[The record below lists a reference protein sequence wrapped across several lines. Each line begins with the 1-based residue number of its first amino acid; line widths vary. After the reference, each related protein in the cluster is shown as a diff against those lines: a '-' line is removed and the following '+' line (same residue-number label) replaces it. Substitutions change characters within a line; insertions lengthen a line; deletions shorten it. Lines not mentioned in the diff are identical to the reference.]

1 MTLGEK
7 ALMTRDQRRSN
18 RTVRGGT
25 RLGWPTLAILPLL
38 WWSGSAYAQQDLQLT
53 GFDVSTLPGNRIVLV
68 LTTNGPAPE
77 PLSFTIDNPARI
89 SLDLPDTALGLTE
102 RRRDVKRG
110 VLDTVMLAEA
120 QGRTRVVLN
129 LDMMVPYETTV
140 DGDRITVTLGGPSST
155 ASTARSS
162 VFSQPAGAGTA
173 PVARGAALTGVDFRR
188 GADGAG
194 RVLVS
199 LNDPSV
205 AIDIREELERTVVEF
220 RGATL
225 PDNLLRRLD
234 VLDFATPVQT
244 IDAVRFPGGARLVI
258 NAAGNFEQLAYQ
270 ADNQFS
276 IEFRPVARQDPR
288 DFGVFDERKEYTG
301 QPLTLNF
308 QDIEVRAVLQLL
320 AEISLLNV
328 VVSDTVSGNVTLRL
342 DSVPW
347 DQALDIILTT
357 KGLDMRQVGNVVLV
371 APAAEIAA
379 REKQELEAKKDIQ
392 ELAPLRLEFLQVNYA
407 KASDL
412 ATLLT
417 QTSGQGA
424 GGGATGRRS
433 MLSERGNV
441 SIDERTNTLLIHDTS
456 DRIADVRR
464 LVAALDIPVRQV
476 LIETRIVVA
485 NDDFSRE
492 LGVRMGATYVR
503 ERGSNGLIGITGSG
517 SGAST
522 IVGSGRDNL
531 NTTGSPFPVALPGLN
546 DRYNVNLPVSDPAGR
561 IGLAILGS
569 DYLVDLELSAAQAEG
584 RGEIVSSPRVIT
596 ANQKQA
602 LIEQGVEIPFQE
614 AAASGATATQFK
626 KAVLSLTVTPQIT
639 PDDRIIMDL
648 EITQDTVGQFVPS
661 ATGGLVPSIDTRRII
676 TQVLVNDGETV
687 VLGGIYETERRD
699 AEDKVPLLG
708 DIPGLGR
715 LFKRTNN
722 ISNKRELL
730 IFVTPKILRE
740 GSNIY

>member
-1 MTLGEK
+1 MK
-7 ALMTRDQRRSN
+7 RDQWRSN
-18 RTVRGGT
+18 RTVGT
-25 RLGWPTLAILPLL
+25 GTRSRLGWWTLAVLPLL
-38 WWSGSAYAQQDLQLT
+38 WWSGAASAQQSLQLT
-53 GFDVSTLPGNRIVLV
+53 GLDVSTLPGNRVVLV
-68 LTTNGPAPE
+68 LTTSGPAPE
-77 PLSFTIDNPARI
+77 PLAFTIEDPARI
-89 SLDLPDTALGLTE
+89 SLDLPGTSLGMAE

-129 LDMMVPYETTV
+129 LDLMVPYETAV
-140 DGDRITVTLGGPSST
+140 DGDRITVTLGGATAPSQAAPRVSAFGQPSGSMAT
-155 ASTARSS
+155 VADARS
-162 VFSQPAGAGTA
+162 AEITA
-173 PVARGAALTGVDFRR
+173 IDFRR

-194 RVLVS
+194 RVLVNLS
-199 LNDPSV
+199 DPSV
-205 AIDIREELERTVVEF
+205 SIDIREDLGRTVVEF
-220 RGATL
+220 RNAGL
-225 PDNLLRRLD
+225 PDNLLRRFD

-244 IDAVRFPGGARLVI
+244 IDSVRFPGGARLI
-258 NAAGNFEQLAYQ
+258 IDAAGNYEQLAYQ

-276 IEFRPVARQDPR
+276 IEFRPVAAPDPTE
-288 DFGVFDERKEYTG
+288 FGVFDARKEYTG
-301 QPLTLNF
+301 EALTLNF

-320 AEISLLNV
+320 AEISGLNV

-357 KGLDMRQVGNVVLV
+357 KGLDMRQVGSVVLV

-412 ATLLT
+412 AKLLT
-417 QTSGQGA
+417 ETSGRGTGA
-424 GGGATGRRS
+424 GGART

-441 SIDERTNTLLIHDTS
+441 SIDERTNTLLINDTAE
-456 DRIADVRR
+456 RIAEIRR

-476 LIETRIVVA
+476 LIESRIVVA
-485 NDDFSRE
+485 NDDFSRD
-492 LGVRMGATYVR
+492 LGVRFGGTVVR
-503 ERGSNGLIGITGSG
+503 ENGSDGLITITGSG
-517 SGAST
+517 SGAGTVVS
-522 IVGSGRDNL
+522 SGLNNL
-531 NTTGSPFPVALPGLN
+531 NQTGSAFPVTLPGLN
-546 DRYNVNLPVSDPAGR
+546 DRYNVNLPVSEPAGR

-602 LIEQGVEIPFQE
+602 LIEQGVEIPYQE
-614 AAASGATATQFK
+614 AASSGATATQFK

-648 EITQDTVGQFVPS
+648 EVTQDTVGQFVPS
-661 ATGGLVPSIDTRRII
+661 ATGGQVPSIDTRRII

-699 AEDKVPLLG
+699 SEDKVPVLG

-715 LFKRTNN
+715 LFKRNSSV
-722 ISNKRELL
+722 SNKRELL

>member
-1 MTLGEK
+1 M
-7 ALMTRDQRRSN
+7 MRDQWQSN
-18 RTVRGGT
+18 RTTGT
-25 RLGWPTLAILPLL
+25 RTGARSGWRTLAVLPLL
-38 WWSGSAYAQQDLQLT
+38 WWFGAASAQQELQLT
-53 GFDVSTLPGNRIVLV
+53 GLDVSTLPGNQVVLV
-68 LTTNGPAPE
+68 LTTSGPAPE
-77 PLSFTIDNPARI
+77 PLAFTIEDPARI
-89 SLDLPDTALGLTE
+89 SLDLPGTSLGLGE

-129 LDMMVPYETTV
+129 LDLMVPYQTSVE
-140 DGDRITVTLGGPSST
+140 GDRITVTLGGPGVAAATARVGAFGQPSGVPST
-155 ASTARSS
+155 A
-162 VFSQPAGAGTA
+162 A
-173 PVARGAALTGVDFRR
+173 PRGAEITGVDFRR

-194 RVLVS
+194 RVLVNLS
-199 LNDPSV
+199 DPSV
-205 AIDIREELERTVVEF
+205 AVDIREELGRTVVEF
-220 RGATL
+220 AGTTL

-234 VLDFATPVQT
+234 VLDFATPVET
-244 IDAVRFPGGARLVI
+244 IDSVRFPGGARLVI
-258 NAAGNFEQLAYQ
+258 NASGNYEQLAYQ

-276 IEFRPVARQDPR
+276 IEFRPVEEQDPR

-301 QPLTLNF
+301 EALTLNF

-320 AEISLLNV
+320 AEISGLNV
-328 VVSDTVSGNVTLRL
+328 VVSDTVTGNVTLRL
-342 DSVPW
+342 DNVPW
-347 DQALDIILTT
+347 DQALDIILAT
-357 KGLDMRQVGNVVLV
+357 KGLDMRQVGTVVLV
-371 APAAEIAA
+371 APAPEIAA
-379 REKQELEAKKDIQ
+379 RERQELEAKRGLQ

-412 ATLLT
+412 AALLA
-417 QTSGQGA
+417 QTA
-424 GGGATGRRS
+424 GTGGRS
-433 MLSERGNV
+433 MLSERGSA
-441 SIDERTNTLLIHDTS
+441 SIDERTNTLLINDTAE
-456 DRIADVRR
+456 RIADVRR

-476 LIETRIVVA
+476 LIEARIVVA
-485 NDDFSRE
+485 NDDFSRD

-503 ERGSNGLIGITGSG
+503 ERGSNGLISITGSG
-517 SGAST
+517 SGADT
-522 IVGSGRDNL
+522 I
-531 NTTGSPFPVALPGLN
+531 TTSARNNINQTGTPFPVALPGLN
-546 DRYNVNLPVSDPAGR
+546 DRYNVNLPIGEPAGR

-569 DYLVDLELSAAQAEG
+569 DYLVDLELAAAQAEG

-596 ANQKQA
+596 ANQKEA

-648 EITQDTVGQFVPS
+648 EVTQDTVGQFVPS
-661 ATGGLVPSIDTRRII
+661 ATGGQVPSIDTRRII

-699 AEDKVPLLG
+699 SEDKVPLLG

-715 LFKRTNN
+715 LFKRNSAV
-722 ISNKRELL
+722 SNKRELL

>member
-1 MTLGEK
+1 M
-7 ALMTRDQRRSN
+7 MRDQRRSD
-18 RTVRGGT
+18 RTVGARP
-25 RLGWPTLAILPLL
+25 RLGWTTIALLPLL
-38 WWSGSAYAQQDLQLT
+38 WWSGGASAQQDLQLT
-53 GFDVSTLPGNRIVLV
+53 GMDVSTLPGNRVVLV
-68 LTTNGPAPE
+68 LTTSGPAPE
-77 PLSFTIDNPARI
+77 PLSFTIEDPARI
-89 SLDLPDTALGLTE
+89 SLDLPGTGLGSVE
-102 RRRDVKRG
+102 RRREVNRG

-129 LDMMVPYETTV
+129 LDLMVPYETV
-140 DGDRITVTLGGPSST
+140 VEGDRITVTLGGPSST
-155 ASTARSS
+155 GSVARASAFGQPSGGSASTQAATG
-162 VFSQPAGAGTA
+162 SQ
-173 PVARGAALTGVDFRR
+173 VTGVDFRR

-194 RVLVS
+194 RVLVDFS
-199 LNDPSV
+199 DPSV
-205 AIDIREELERTVVEF
+205 DIDIREELERTIVEF
-220 RGATL
+220 RGVTL
-225 PDNLLRRLD
+225 PDNLLRSLD
-234 VLDFATPVQT
+234 VIDFATPVKT
-244 IDAVRFPGGARLVI
+244 IDSVRTPGGARLVI
-258 NAAGNFEQLAYQ
+258 NAQGNYEQLAYQ

-276 IEFRPVARQDPR
+276 IEFRPVEQQDPR

-320 AEISLLNV
+320 AEISGLNV

-371 APAAEIAA
+371 APATEIAA
-379 REKQELEAKKDIQ
+379 REKQELEAKQDIQ

-412 ATLLT
+412 AILLT
-417 QTSGQGA
+417 QTAGRGGAAGIA
-424 GGGATGRRS
+424 GGSRS
-433 MLSERGNV
+433 MLSDRGNV

-476 LIETRIVVA
+476 LIETRIVIA

-492 LGVRMGATYVR
+492 LGVRLGATYVNND
-503 ERGSNGLIGITGSG
+503 SDLIAITGG
-517 SGAST
+517 GTGANT
-522 IVGSGRDNL
+522 IITDNQA
-531 NTTGSPFPVALPGLN
+531 GSPFPTSIPGLN
-546 DRYNVNLPVSDPAGR
+546 DRYNVNLPIADPAGR

-596 ANQKQA
+596 ANQKEA

-661 ATGGLVPSIDTRRII
+661 ATGGLVPSIDTRKII

-715 LFKRTNN
+715 LFKRTNT

>member
-1 MTLGEK
+1 M
-7 ALMTRDQRRSN
+7 MRDQWRSN
-18 RTVRGGT
+18 RTVVTGT
-25 RLGWPTLAILPLL
+25 GSRPGWWTLAALPLL
-38 WWSGSAYAQQDLQLT
+38 WWSGVASAQQDLQLT
-53 GFDVSTLPGNRIVLV
+53 GLDVNTLPGNRVVLV
-68 LTTNGPAPE
+68 LTTSGPAPE
-77 PLSFTIDNPARI
+77 PLAFTIEEPARI
-89 SLDLPDTALGLTE
+89 SLDLPGTSLGMAE

-129 LDMMVPYETTV
+129 LDLMVPYQTAV
-140 DGDRITVTLGGPSST
+140 DGDRITVTLGGPAAPSQAARVSAFGQPSGDLT
-155 ASTARSS
+155 AA
-162 VFSQPAGAGTA
+162 TA
-173 PVARGAALTGVDFRR
+173 PRRAEITGIDFRR

-194 RVLVS
+194 RVLVDLS
-199 LNDPSV
+199 DPSV
-205 AIDIREELERTVVEF
+205 SIDIREDLERTVVEF
-220 RGATL
+220 HNVSL

-244 IDAVRFPGGARLVI
+244 IDAVRFPSGARLVI

-270 ADNQFS
+270 ADNRFS
-276 IEFRPVARQDPR
+276 IEFRPVAEQDPGE
-288 DFGVFDERKEYTG
+288 FGLFDERKEYTG
-301 QPLTLNF
+301 EALTLNF

-320 AEISLLNV
+320 AEISGLNV

-357 KGLDMRQVGNVVLV
+357 KGLDMRQVGTVVLV

-379 REKQELEAKKDIQ
+379 REKQELEAKQDIQ

-407 KASDL
+407 KAADL
-412 ATLLT
+412 AVLLT
-417 QTSGQGA
+417 ETAGRGA
-424 GGGATGRRS
+424 GSGTGTRT

-441 SIDERTNTLLIHDTS
+441 SIDERTNTLLINDTAE
-456 DRIADVRR
+456 RIADIRR

-476 LIETRIVVA
+476 LIESRIVVA

-492 LGVRMGATYVR
+492 LGVRMGGTVVR
-503 ERGSNGLIGITGSG
+503 ENGNDGLITISG
-517 SGAST
+517 SGDGTDT
-522 IVGSGRDNL
+522 IVSSGLSNL
-531 NTTGSPFPVALPGLN
+531 NTTGSAFPVTLPGLD
-546 DRYNVNLPVSDPAGR
+546 DRYNVNLPVSEPAGR

-602 LIEQGVEIPFQE
+602 LIEQGVEIPYQE
-614 AAASGATATQFK
+614 ASSSGATATQFK

-648 EITQDTVGQFVPS
+648 EVTQDTVGQFVPS
-661 ATGGLVPSIDTRRII
+661 ATGGQVPSIDTRRII

-715 LFKRTNN
+715 LFKRNSS

>member
-1 MTLGEK
+1 VAEGR
-7 ALMTRDQRRSN
+7 ASAFQ
-18 RTVRGGT
+18 
-25 RLGWPTLAILPLL
+25 P
-38 WWSGSAYAQQDLQLT
+38 SG
-53 GFDVSTLPGNRIVLV
+53 I
-68 LTTNGPAPE
+68 
-77 PLSFTIDNPARI
+77 
-89 SLDLPDTALGLTE
+89 
-102 RRRDVKRG
+102 
-110 VLDTVMLAEA
+110 
-120 QGRTRVVLN
+120 
-129 LDMMVPYETTV
+129 
-140 DGDRITVTLGGPSST
+140 
-155 ASTARSS
+155 
-162 VFSQPAGAGTA
+162 A
-173 PVARGAALTGVDFRR
+173 PVGAMPGEITGIDFRR

-194 RVLVS
+194 RVLVNLS
-199 LNDPSV
+199 DPSV
-205 AIDIREELERTVVEF
+205 GIDIREELGRTVVEF
-220 RGATL
+220 RGASL
-225 PDNLLRRLD
+225 PDNLMRRLD
-234 VLDFATPVQT
+234 VLDFATPVET
-244 IDAVRFPGGARLVI
+244 IDAVRFPNGARIVV
-258 NAAGNFEQLAYQ
+258 AASGDFEQLAYQ
-270 ADNQFS
+270 ADNQFA
-276 IEFRPVARQDPR
+276 IEFRAVEQQDPR
-288 DFGVFDERKEYTG
+288 DLGVFDERKEYTG
-301 QPLTLNF
+301 EALTLNF

-320 AEISLLNV
+320 ADISGLNV
-328 VVSDTVSGNVTLRL
+328 VVSDTVSGSVTLRL

-379 REKQELEAKKDIQ
+379 RERQELESKKDIQ

-412 ATLLT
+412 AALLT
-417 QTSGQGA
+417 QTA
-424 GGGATGRRS
+424 GRTGTGNVGTGSRT

-441 SIDERTNTLLIHDTS
+441 SIDERTNTLLINDTAE
-456 DRIADVRR
+456 RIADVRR

-476 LIETRIVVA
+476 LIESRIVIA

-492 LGVRMGATYVR
+492 LGVRFGATFVS
-503 ERGSNGLIGITGSG
+503 ENGSDGLITVTGSG
-517 SGAST
+517 DGAGT
-522 IVGSGRDNL
+522 IVDSGLANL
-531 NTTGSPFPVALPGLN
+531 NTTGSAFPVAIPGLS
-546 DRYNVNLPVSDPAGR
+546 DRYNVNLPIADPAGR
-561 IGLAILGS
+561 IGLSILGS

-614 AAASGATATQFK
+614 SAASGATATQFK

-648 EITQDTVGQFVPS
+648 QVTQDTVGQFVPS
-661 ATGGLVPSIDTRRII
+661 ATGGLVPSIDTRRIA

-699 AEDKVPLLG
+699 TEDKVPILG

-715 LFKRTNN
+715 LFKRTNAV
-722 ISNKRELL
+722 SNKRELL

>member
-18 RTVRGGT
+18 RTAGGSA
-25 RLGWPTLAILPLL
+25 RLGWSTLAILPLL
-38 WWSGSAYAQQDLQLT
+38 WWSGAAFAQQDLQLT
-53 GFDVSTLPGNRIVLV
+53 GFDVSTLPGNRVVLV
-68 LTTNGPAPE
+68 LTTSGPAPE

-89 SLDLPDTALGLTE
+89 SLDLPDTGLGLTE

-129 LDMMVPYETTV
+129 LDMMVPYETVV
-140 DGDRITVTLGGPSST
+140 DGDRITVTLGGPAAT
-155 ASTARSS
+155 AATARSS
-162 VFSQPAGAGTA
+162 VFAQPASTGAA
-173 PVARGAALTGVDFRR
+173 PAARGAALTGIDFRR

-194 RVLVS
+194 RVLVN

-220 RGATL
+220 RGASL

-244 IDAVRFPGGARLVI
+244 IDAARFPGGARLVI
-258 NAAGNFEQLAYQ
+258 NATGSYEQLAYQ

-308 QDIEVRAVLQLL
+308 QNIEVRAVLQLL

-379 REKQELEAKKDIQ
+379 REKQELESKKEIQ

-417 QTSGQGA
+417 QTSGQGGA
-424 GGGATGRRS
+424 GAGRRS
-433 MLSERGNV
+433 MLSDRGNV
-441 SIDERTNTLLIHDTS
+441 SIDERTNTLLINDTA

-503 ERGSNGLIGITGSG
+503 ENGNNGLISVTGSG

-531 NTTGSPFPVALPGLN
+531 INTGSAFPVTLPGLN

>member
-1 MTLGEK
+1 M
-7 ALMTRDQRRSN
+7 MRDLWRTDRTAGTGIRS
-18 RTVRGGT
+18 RP
-25 RLGWPTLAILPLL
+25 GWWTLAALPLL
-38 WWSGSAYAQQDLQLT
+38 WWSGAATAQEGLQLT
-53 GFDVSTLPGNRIVLV
+53 DLDVSTQPGNKVVLV
-68 LTTNGPAPE
+68 LTTSGPAPE
-77 PLSFTIDNPARI
+77 PLAFSIENPARI
-89 SLDLPDTALGLTE
+89 SLDLPGTTLGMAE

-110 VLDTVMLAEA
+110 VLDTVSLAEA
-120 QGRTRVVLN
+120 GGRTRVVLN
-129 LDMMVPYETTV
+129 LDLLVPYETAV
-140 DGDRITVTLGGPSST
+140 DGNRITVTLGGP
-155 ASTARSS
+155 A
-162 VFSQPAGAGTA
+162 A
-173 PVARGAALTGVDFRR
+173 PVAQGRASAFQPSGIAPVAAMPGQITGIDFRR

-194 RVLVS
+194 RVLVNLS
-199 LNDPSV
+199 DPSV
-205 AIDIREELERTVVEF
+205 GIDIREELGRTVVEF
-220 RGATL
+220 RGASL
-225 PDNLLRRLD
+225 PDNLMRRLD
-234 VLDFATPVQT
+234 VLDFATPVET
-244 IDAVRFPGGARLVI
+244 IDAVRFPSGARLVI
-258 NAAGNFEQLAYQ
+258 AASGNFEQLAYQ
-270 ADNQFS
+270 ADNQFA
-276 IEFRPVARQDPR
+276 IEFRAVAQQDPR
-288 DFGVFDERKEYTG
+288 DFGMFDERKEYIG
-301 QPLTLNF
+301 EALTLNF

-320 AEISLLNV
+320 ADISGLNV
-328 VVSDTVSGNVTLRL
+328 VVSDTVSGSVTLRL

-379 REKQELEAKKDIQ
+379 RERQELESKKEIQ

-412 ATLLT
+412 AALLT
-417 QTSGQGA
+417 QTAGRSGG
-424 GGGATGRRS
+424 TGTRG
-433 MLSERGNV
+433 MLSDRGNV
-441 SIDERTNTLLIHDTS
+441 SIDERTNTLLINDTAE
-456 DRIADVRR
+456 RIADVRR

-476 LIETRIVVA
+476 LIESRIVVA
-485 NDDFSRE
+485 NDDFSRD
-492 LGVRMGATYVR
+492 LGVRMGATYVN
-503 ERGSNGLIGITGSG
+503 ERGRDGLLTITGSG
-517 SGAST
+517 QGANT
-522 IVGSGRDNL
+522 IVTSGVDNRQ
-531 NTTGSPFPVALPGLN
+531 NTGSVLPVTLPGLN
-546 DRYNVNLPVSDPAGR
+546 DRYNVNLPINDPAGR

-648 EITQDTVGQFVPS
+648 EVTQDTVGQFVPS

-715 LFKRTNN
+715 LFKRTNTT
-722 ISNKRELL
+722 SNKRELL

>member
-1 MTLGEK
+1 M
-7 ALMTRDQRRSN
+7 MRDLWRTDRTAGTGIRS
-18 RTVRGGT
+18 RP
-25 RLGWPTLAILPLL
+25 GWWTLAALPLL
-38 WWSGSAYAQQDLQLT
+38 WWSGAATAQQGLQLT
-53 GFDVSTLPGNRIVLV
+53 DLDVSTLPGNKVVLV
-68 LTTNGPAPE
+68 LTTSGPAPE
-77 PLSFTIDNPARI
+77 PLAFSIENPARI
-89 SLDLPDTALGLTE
+89 SLDLPGTTLGIAE

-110 VLDTVMLAEA
+110 VLDTVSLAEA
-120 QGRTRVVLN
+120 GGRTRVVLN
-129 LDMMVPYETTV
+129 LDLLVPYETAV
-140 DGDRITVTLGGPSST
+140 DGDRITVTLGGPAAPAAQGR
-155 ASTARSS
+155 ASA
-162 VFSQPAGAGTA
+162 FQPSGIA
-173 PVARGAALTGVDFRR
+173 PVAAMPGEITGIDFRR

-194 RVLVS
+194 RVLVNLS
-199 LNDPSV
+199 DPSV
-205 AIDIREELERTVVEF
+205 GIDIREELGRTVVEF
-220 RGATL
+220 RGASL
-225 PDNLLRRLD
+225 PDNLMRRLD
-234 VLDFATPVQT
+234 VLDFATPVET
-244 IDAVRFPGGARLVI
+244 IDAVRFPSGARLVI
-258 NAAGNFEQLAYQ
+258 AASGNFEQLAYQ
-270 ADNQFS
+270 ADNQFA
-276 IEFRPVARQDPR
+276 IEFRAVEQQDPR
-288 DFGVFDERKEYTG
+288 DFGMFDERKQYTG
-301 QPLTLNF
+301 EALTLNF

-320 AEISLLNV
+320 ADISGLNV
-328 VVSDTVSGNVTLRL
+328 VVSDTVSGSVTLRL

-379 REKQELEAKKDIQ
+379 RERQELESKKEIQ

-412 ATLLT
+412 AALLT
-417 QTSGQGA
+417 QTAGGS
-424 GGGATGRRS
+424 GGGARG
-433 MLSERGNV
+433 MLSDRGNV
-441 SIDERTNTLLIHDTS
+441 SIDERTNTLLINDTAE
-456 DRIADVRR
+456 RIADVRR

-476 LIETRIVVA
+476 LIESRIVVA
-485 NDDFSRE
+485 NDDFSRD
-492 LGVRMGATYVR
+492 LGVRMGATYIN
-503 ERGSNGLIGITGSG
+503 ERGSDGLLTITGSG
-517 SGAST
+517 QGANTIINSG
-522 IVGSGRDNL
+522 VDNL
-531 NTTGSPFPVALPGLN
+531 NNTGSLLPVTLPGLN
-546 DRYNVNLPVSDPAGR
+546 DRYNVNLPIAEPAGR

-596 ANQKQA
+596 ANQKEA

-648 EITQDTVGQFVPS
+648 EVTQDTVGQFVPS

-715 LFKRTNN
+715 LFKRTNTT
-722 ISNKRELL
+722 SNKRELL

>member
-1 MTLGEK
+1 M
-7 ALMTRDQRRSN
+7 MRDLWRTDRTAGTGIRS
-18 RTVRGGT
+18 RP
-25 RLGWPTLAILPLL
+25 GWWTLAALPLL
-38 WWSGSAYAQQDLQLT
+38 WWSGAATAQEGLQLT
-53 GFDVSTLPGNRIVLV
+53 DLDVSTQPGNKVVLV
-68 LTTNGPAPE
+68 LTTSGPAPE
-77 PLSFTIDNPARI
+77 PLAFSIENPARI
-89 SLDLPDTALGLTE
+89 SLDLPGTTLGMAE

-110 VLDTVMLAEA
+110 VLDTVSLAEA
-120 QGRTRVVLN
+120 GGRTRVVLN
-129 LDMMVPYETTV
+129 LDLLVPYETAV
-140 DGDRITVTLGGPSST
+140 DGNRITVTLGGP
-155 ASTARSS
+155 A
-162 VFSQPAGAGTA
+162 A
-173 PVARGAALTGVDFRR
+173 PVAQGRASAFQPSGIAPVAAMPGQITGIDFRR

-194 RVLVS
+194 RVLVNLS
-199 LNDPSV
+199 DPSV
-205 AIDIREELERTVVEF
+205 GIDIREELGRTVVEF
-220 RGATL
+220 RGASL
-225 PDNLLRRLD
+225 PDNLMRRLD
-234 VLDFATPVQT
+234 VLDFATPVET
-244 IDAVRFPGGARLVI
+244 IDAVRFPSGARLVI
-258 NAAGNFEQLAYQ
+258 AASGNFEQLAYQ
-270 ADNQFS
+270 ADNQFA
-276 IEFRPVARQDPR
+276 IEFRAVAQQDPR
-288 DFGVFDERKEYTG
+288 DFGMFDERKEYIG
-301 QPLTLNF
+301 EALTLNF

-320 AEISLLNV
+320 ADISGLNV
-328 VVSDTVSGNVTLRL
+328 VVSDTVSGSVTLRL

-379 REKQELEAKKDIQ
+379 RERQELESKKEIQ

-412 ATLLT
+412 AALLT
-417 QTSGQGA
+417 QTAGRSGG
-424 GGGATGRRS
+424 TGTGTRG
-433 MLSERGNV
+433 MLSDRGNV
-441 SIDERTNTLLIHDTS
+441 SIDERTNTLLINDTAE
-456 DRIADVRR
+456 RIADVRR

-476 LIETRIVVA
+476 LIESRIVVA
-485 NDDFSRE
+485 NDDFSRD
-492 LGVRMGATYVR
+492 LGVRMGATYVN
-503 ERGSNGLIGITGSG
+503 ERGRDGLLTITGSG
-517 SGAST
+517 QGANT
-522 IVGSGRDNL
+522 IVTSGVDNRQ
-531 NTTGSPFPVALPGLN
+531 NTGSVLPVTLPGLN
-546 DRYNVNLPVSDPAGR
+546 DRYNVNLPIADPAGR

-648 EITQDTVGQFVPS
+648 EVTQDTVGQFVPS

-715 LFKRTNN
+715 LFKRTNTT
-722 ISNKRELL
+722 SNKRELL

>member
-1 MTLGEK
+1 M
-7 ALMTRDQRRSN
+7 MRDHRRSN
-18 RTVRGGT
+18 STVGARA
-25 RLGWPTLAILPLL
+25 RLGWWTLAALPLL
-38 WWSGSAYAQQDLQLT
+38 WWSGLASAQQGLQLT
-53 GFDVSTLPGNRIVLV
+53 DIDVSTLPGNRVVLV
-68 LTTNGPAPE
+68 LTTSGPAPE
-77 PLSFTIDNPARI
+77 PLMFTIDNPARI
-89 SLDLPDTALGLTE
+89 SLDLPGTGLGMTE
-102 RRRDVKRG
+102 RRRDVKKG
-110 VLDTVMLAEA
+110 VLDTLMLAEA
-120 QGRTRVVLN
+120 QGRTRVVMN
-129 LDMMVPYETTV
+129 LDMMVPYETAV
-140 DGDRITVTLGGPSST
+140 DGNRITVSLGGASVAAAVDRPSGFGQPSGT
-155 ASTARSS
+155 QFTGARMD
-162 VFSQPAGAGTA
+162 AEI
-173 PVARGAALTGVDFRR
+173 TGIDFRR
-188 GADGAG
+188 GEDGAG
-194 RVLVS
+194 RVLVNLS
-199 LNDPSV
+199 DP
-205 AIDIREELERTVVEF
+205 AIAVDIREELNRTVVEF
-220 RGATL
+220 RGASL
-225 PDNLLRRLD
+225 PDNLLQRLD

-244 IDAVRFPGGARLVI
+244 IDSVRFPGGARLVI
-258 NAAGNFEQLAYQ
+258 NATGNYEQLAYQ
-270 ADNQFS
+270 ADNLFS
-276 IEFRPVARQDPR
+276 IEFRTIAQQDPS
-288 DFGVFDERKEYTG
+288 DFGVFDERKQYSG
-301 QPLTLNF
+301 DPLTLNF

-320 AEISLLNV
+320 AEISGLNV
-328 VVSDTVSGNVTLRL
+328 VVSDSVRGNVTLRL

-417 QTSGQGA
+417 ETAGRGTGA
-424 GGGATGRRS
+424 GAGSRT

-441 SIDERTNTLLIHDTS
+441 SIDERTNTLLIHDTAE
-456 DRIADVRR
+456 RIADIRR

-476 LIETRIVVA
+476 LIESRIVIA
-485 NDDFSRE
+485 NDDFSRD
-492 LGVRMGATYVR
+492 LGVRMGATVVR
-503 ERGSNGLIGITGSG
+503 ENGNDGLISITGSG
-517 SGAST
+517 SGSNT
-522 IVGSGRDNL
+522 IINSGLNNL
-531 NTTGSPFPVALPGLN
+531 NNTGTAFPITLPGLD
-546 DRYNVNLPVSDPAGR
+546 DRYNVNLPISDPAGR

-602 LIEQGVEIPFQE
+602 MIEQGVEIPYQE
-614 AAASGATATQFK
+614 AASSGATATQFK

-648 EITQDTVGQFVPS
+648 EVTQDTVGQFVPS

-687 VLGGIYETERRD
+687 VLGGIFETERRD
-699 AEDKVPLLG
+699 SEDKVPFLG

-715 LFKRTNN
+715 LFKRTNTT
-722 ISNKRELL
+722 SNKRELL

>member
-1 MTLGEK
+1 MKLGEK
-7 ALMTRDQRRSN
+7 SLMMRVEWRSKRN
-18 RTVRGGT
+18 AGPLKRSP
-25 RLGWPTLAILPLL
+25 LGWLVVAALPLL
-38 WWSGSAYAQQDLQLT
+38 GWAGAGSAEEALQLT
-53 GFDVSTLPGNRIVLV
+53 GLEVNTLPGNRVVLV
-68 LTTNGPAPE
+68 LTTSGPAPE
-77 PLSFTIDNPARI
+77 PLAFTIENPARI
-89 SLDLPDTALGLTE
+89 SLDLPGTSLGMTE
-102 RRRDVKRG
+102 RRREVNRG

-129 LDMMVPYETTV
+129 LDLMVPYETTV
-140 DGDRITVTLGGPSST
+140 DGDRITVTLNAPGV
-155 ASTARSS
+155 AAATAR
-162 VFSQPAGAGTA
+162 AGAFGPPTGTPSTPA
-173 PVARGAALTGVDFRR
+173 PRGAEITGVDFRR

-194 RVLVS
+194 RVLVNLS
-199 LNDPSV
+199 DPSTAV
-205 AIDIREELERTVVEF
+205 DIREEMNRTVVDF
-220 RGATL
+220 RGAAL
-225 PDNLLRRLD
+225 PDNLMRRLD
-234 VLDFATPVQT
+234 VLDFATPVQS
-244 IDAVRFPGGARLVI
+244 IDSVRYPGGTRLVI
-258 NAAGNFEQLAYQ
+258 SAGGDYEQLAYQ

-276 IEFRPVARQDPR
+276 IEFRPVTRQDPR
-288 DFGVFDERKEYTG
+288 EFGVFDERKQYTG
-301 QPLTLNF
+301 DALTLNF

-320 AEISLLNV
+320 AEISGLNV

-357 KGLDMRQVGNVVLV
+357 KGLDMRQVGTVVLV

-379 REKQELEAKKDIQ
+379 RERQELETKRDIQ

-417 QTSGQGA
+417 ATAGRGA
-424 GGGATGRRS
+424 GTGARG
-433 MLSERGNV
+433 MLSERGSV
-441 SIDERTNTLLIHDTS
+441 SIDERTNTLLINDTS

-476 LIETRIVVA
+476 LIESRIVVA
-485 NDDFSRE
+485 NDDFSRD
-492 LGVRMGATYVR
+492 LGVRMGATYVTD
-503 ERGSNGLIGITGSG
+503 RGNDGLIAITGGG
-517 SGAST
+517 SGANT
-522 IVGSGRDNL
+522 IVTSGLNNL
-531 NTTGSPFPVALPGLN
+531 NTTGTPFPVTMPGLT
-546 DRYNVNLPVSDPAGR
+546 DRYNVNLPINEPAGR

-614 AAASGATATQFK
+614 SSASGATATQFK

-648 EITQDTVGQFVPS
+648 EVTQDTVGQFVPS

-699 AEDKVPLLG
+699 SEDKVPILG
-708 DIPGLGR
+708 DIPILGR
-715 LFKRTNN
+715 LFKRDSTV
-722 ISNKRELL
+722 SNKRELL

>member
-1 MTLGEK
+1 M
-7 ALMTRDQRRSN
+7 MRDLWRTDRTAGTGIRS
-18 RTVRGGT
+18 RP
-25 RLGWPTLAILPLL
+25 GWWTLAALPLL
-38 WWSGSAYAQQDLQLT
+38 WWSGAATAQQGLQLT
-53 GFDVSTLPGNRIVLV
+53 DLDVSTLPGNKVVLV
-68 LTTNGPAPE
+68 LTTSGPAPE
-77 PLSFTIDNPARI
+77 PLAFSIENPARI
-89 SLDLPDTALGLTE
+89 SLDLPGTTLGIAE

-110 VLDTVMLAEA
+110 VLDTVSLAEA
-120 QGRTRVVLN
+120 GGRTRVVLN
-129 LDMMVPYETTV
+129 LDLLVPYETAV
-140 DGDRITVTLGGPSST
+140 DGDRITVTLGGP
-155 ASTARSS
+155 A
-162 VFSQPAGAGTA
+162 A
-173 PVARGAALTGVDFRR
+173 PVAQGRASAFQPSGIAPVAAMPGEITGIDFRR

-194 RVLVS
+194 RVLVNLS
-199 LNDPSV
+199 DPSV
-205 AIDIREELERTVVEF
+205 GIDIREELGRTVVEF
-220 RGATL
+220 RGASL
-225 PDNLLRRLD
+225 PDNLMRRLD
-234 VLDFATPVQT
+234 VLDFATPVET
-244 IDAVRFPGGARLVI
+244 IDAVRFPSGARLVI
-258 NAAGNFEQLAYQ
+258 AASGNFEQLAYQ
-270 ADNQFS
+270 ADNQFA
-276 IEFRPVARQDPR
+276 IEFRAVEQQDPR
-288 DFGVFDERKEYTG
+288 DFGMFDERKQYTG
-301 QPLTLNF
+301 EALTLNF

-320 AEISLLNV
+320 ADISGLNV
-328 VVSDTVSGNVTLRL
+328 VVSDTVSGSVTLRL

-379 REKQELEAKKDIQ
+379 RERQELESKKEIQ

-412 ATLLT
+412 AALLT
-417 QTSGQGA
+417 QTAGGS
-424 GGGATGRRS
+424 GGGARG
-433 MLSERGNV
+433 MLSDRGNV
-441 SIDERTNTLLIHDTS
+441 SIDERTNTLLINDTAE
-456 DRIADVRR
+456 RIADVRR

-476 LIETRIVVA
+476 LIESRIVVA
-485 NDDFSRE
+485 NDDFSRD
-492 LGVRMGATYVR
+492 LGVRMGATYIN
-503 ERGSNGLIGITGSG
+503 ERGSDGLLTITGSG
-517 SGAST
+517 QGANTIINSG
-522 IVGSGRDNL
+522 VDNL
-531 NTTGSPFPVALPGLN
+531 NNTGSLLPVTLPGLN
-546 DRYNVNLPVSDPAGR
+546 DRYNVNLPIAEPAGR

-596 ANQKQA
+596 ANQKEA

-648 EITQDTVGQFVPS
+648 EVTQDTVGQFVPS

-715 LFKRTNN
+715 LFKRTNTT
-722 ISNKRELL
+722 SNKRELL